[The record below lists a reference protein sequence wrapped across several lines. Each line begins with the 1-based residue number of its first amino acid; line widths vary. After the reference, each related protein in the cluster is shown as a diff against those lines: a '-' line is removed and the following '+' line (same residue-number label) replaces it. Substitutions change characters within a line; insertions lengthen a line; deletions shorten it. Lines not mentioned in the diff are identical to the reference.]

1 MSVKIPSKFINREV
15 SWLSFNERVLQ
26 EAEDDSNPIIERMKF
41 LGIFSNNRDEF
52 FRVRVANIKRVAD
65 LSGNNLLSTGEN
77 PKIVLD
83 KILKLVLKQQIR
95 FDKVFKRLIKD
106 LQKENIYFL
115 NETQIG
121 DDHKEFVR
129 DFFVDKVRTNIVPII
144 INKRESFPF
153 LKDASTYMFVKMYN
167 KRDKNQKS
175 EYALIEIP
183 SGQVDRILILPSSDK
198 KKYLI
203 MLDDIIRYNLPQVF
217 SIFNY
222 DTIEAYN
229 IKVTRDAGL
238 DIDEDISKS
247 LVDKLSKGIKNRQV
261 GEPVRFVYDDQMP
274 LDMRK
279 LIEKKMKLRKNDN
292 LIPGGRYHNF
302 KDYIAF
308 PQIGNSKLLNPF
320 LPPLANKDLEGV
332 ASIIDVIKKKDVA
345 CFYPFQKFDYVI
357 DFLRQAAIDP
367 NVTTIKINIYRV
379 ANNSRIINALINAAK
394 NGKDVTVLI
403 ELRAR
408 FDEHNNIKW
417 SQNLEEEGVK
427 VHFGLPGLK
436 VHSKLIM
443 VKRKEGRGQTTYV
456 HVGTGNFHE
465 KTAKIYSDASLL
477 TSDKRIANDI
487 EKVFDFVES
496 PYINKRFNNIIISPY
511 NTRSKFIRLIN
522 QEIRNAKKGKPA
534 KITIKLNNFNDPE
547 LITKF
552 YEASCEGVEI
562 KMIIRGICSLVPGVK
577 DLSENIEVVSIVD
590 RYLEHIR
597 MFHFHNAGNEL
608 FFIGSADWLVR
619 NLDRRVEVT
628 TPIYDSEIQ
637 NNMREF
643 LNLQLKDNVKA
654 RVIDERGKNKYVI
667 KKGKKIRSQIEQ
679 YNYFKSLLD

>member
-1 MSVKIPSKFINREV
+1 MPSKFINREV

-52 FRVRVANIKRVAD
+52 FRVRVANIRRVAE
-65 LSGNNLLSTGEN
+65 LPGIKFLSTGED
-77 PKIVLD
+77 PKLVLGD
-83 KILKLVLKQQIR
+83 ILKKVLKQQNR
-95 FDKVFKRLIKD
+95 FDRVFKRLMKD
-106 LQKENIYFL
+106 LQKESIYFL
-115 NETQIG
+115 NETQISE
-121 DDHKEFVR
+121 DHKDFVR

-144 INKRESFPF
+144 INKRKSFPF

-167 KRDKNQKS
+167 KKDKNQKF

-183 SGQVDRILILPSSDK
+183 SEQVDRILILPSNDK

-203 MLDDIIRYNLPQVF
+203 MLDDVIRYNLPQVF

-229 IKVTRDAGL
+229 IKVTRDAEL

-247 LVDKLSKGIKNRQV
+247 LVDKLYKGVKNRQV
-261 GEPVRFVYDDQMP
+261 GEPVRFVYDIEMP
-274 LDMRK
+274 RDMK
-279 LIEKKMKLRKNDN
+279 QLIEKKMKLQKSDN

-308 PQIGNSKLLNPF
+308 PKIGSSQLLNPSM
-320 LPPLANKDLEGV
+320 PPLPNKDLEGV
-332 ASIIDVIKKKDVA
+332 SSIIDVIKKKDVA

-379 ANNSRIINALINAAK
+379 ANNSRIINALINAVK

-417 SQNLEEEGVK
+417 SQKLEEEGVK
-427 VHFGLPGLK
+427 VNFGLRGLK
-436 VHSKLIM
+436 VHSKLIL
-443 VKRKEGRGQTTYV
+443 VKRKEGRSETTYV

-487 EKVFDFVES
+487 EKVFDFVER

-511 NTRSKFIRLIN
+511 NTRTKFLQLIN

-534 KITIKLNNFNDPE
+534 KIIIKLNNFNDPE
-547 LITKF
+547 LIKKF

-562 KMIIRGICSLVPGVK
+562 KMIVRGICSLVPGVK
-577 DLSENIEVVSIVD
+577 DLSENIEVISIVD
-590 RYLEHIR
+590 RYLEHVR
-597 MFHFHNAGNEL
+597 MFHFHNDGNEL

-654 RVIDERGKNKYVI
+654 RIIDEKGRNKYVP
-667 KKGKKIRSQIEQ
+667 KKGKRIRSQTEQ
-679 YNYFKSLLD
+679 YKYFKSLLKE

>member
-1 MSVKIPSKFINREV
+1 MFRIYHSSKF
-15 SWLSFNERVLQ
+15 LCH
-26 EAEDDSNPIIERMKF
+26 
-41 LGIFSNNRDEF
+41 
-52 FRVRVANIKRVAD
+52 
-65 LSGNNLLSTGEN
+65 
-77 PKIVLD
+77 
-83 KILKLVLKQQIR
+83 LKQYQ
-95 FDKVFKRLIKD
+95 F
-106 LQKENIYFL
+106 
-115 NETQIG
+115 
-121 DDHKEFVR
+121 
-129 DFFVDKVRTNIVPII
+129 
-144 INKRESFPF
+144 RES
-153 LKDASTYMFVKMYN
+153 
-167 KRDKNQKS
+167 
-175 EYALIEIP
+175 
-183 SGQVDRILILPSSDK
+183 
-198 KKYLI
+198 
-203 MLDDIIRYNLPQVF
+203 
-217 SIFNY
+217 
-222 DTIEAYN
+222 
-229 IKVTRDAGL
+229 
-238 DIDEDISKS
+238 
-247 LVDKLSKGIKNRQV
+247 
-261 GEPVRFVYDDQMP
+261 
-274 LDMRK
+274 
-279 LIEKKMKLRKNDN
+279 
-292 LIPGGRYHNF
+292 
-302 KDYIAF
+302 
-308 PQIGNSKLLNPF
+308 
-320 LPPLANKDLEGV
+320 
-332 ASIIDVIKKKDVA
+332 

-379 ANNSRIINALINAAK
+379 ANNSRIINALVNAAK

-417 SQNLEEEGVK
+417 SQSLEEEGVK
-427 VHFGLPGLK
+427 VHFGLRGLK

-487 EKVFDFVES
+487 EKVFDFVER
-496 PYINKRFNNIIISPY
+496 PYMNKRFNNIIISPY

-547 LITKF
+547 LINKF

-577 DLSENIEVVSIVD
+577 DLSENIEVVSIID

-597 MFHFHNAGNEL
+597 MFHFHNGGNEL

-628 TPIYDSEIQ
+628 TPIYNSEIQ
-637 NNMREF
+637 DNMREF
-643 LNLQLKDNVKA
+643 LELQLKDNVKA
-654 RVIDERGKNKYVI
+654 RVIDEKGKNKYVP

>member
-1 MSVKIPSKFINREV
+1 MPSKFINREV

-26 EAEDDSNPIIERMKF
+26 EAEDDSNPIIERMRF

-52 FRVRVANIKRVAD
+52 FRVRVANIRRVAE
-65 LSGNNLLSTGEN
+65 LSGNNLLSTGED
-77 PKIVLD
+77 PKVVLD
-83 KILKLVLKQQIR
+83 QILKLVLKQQTR
-95 FDKVFKRLIKD
+95 FDRVFKRLIKD

-115 NETQIG
+115 NETQIS
-121 DDHKEFVR
+121 DEHIDFVR

-144 INKRESFPF
+144 INKRKSFPF

-167 KRDKNQKS
+167 KRDKSDKS

-183 SGQVDRILILPSSDK
+183 SSQVDRILILPSNDK

-203 MLDDIIRYNLPQVF
+203 MLDDVIRYNLPQVF

-229 IKVTRDAGL
+229 IKLTRDAEL

-261 GEPVRFVYDDQMP
+261 GEPVRFVYDDEMP
-274 LDMRK
+274 KDMRM
-279 LIEKKMKLRKNDN
+279 LIEKKMKLQKSDN

-308 PQIGNSKLLNPF
+308 PQIGNSKLLNPSM
-320 LPPLANKDLEGV
+320 PPLANKDLEGV
-332 ASIIDVIKKKDVA
+332 SSIIDVIKKKDVA

-379 ANNSRIINALINAAK
+379 ANNSRIINALVNAAK

-408 FDEHNNIKW
+408 FDEHNNIQW
-417 SQNLEEEGVK
+417 SRELEDEGVK
-427 VHFGLPGLK
+427 VHFGLRGLK
-436 VHSKLIM
+436 IHSKLIM
-443 VKRKEGRGQTTYV
+443 VKRKEGRGENTYV

-487 EKVFDFVES
+487 EKVFDFIER

-522 QEIRNAKKGKPA
+522 QEIRNARKGKTA

-547 LITKF
+547 LIKKF

-562 KMIIRGICSLVPGVK
+562 KMIIRGICSLVPGIK

-590 RYLEHIR
+590 RYLEHVR
-597 MFHFHNAGNEL
+597 MFHFHNGGNEL

-628 TPIYDSEIQ
+628 TPIYDPKIQ
-637 NNMREF
+637 DNMREF

-654 RVIDERGKNKYVI
+654 RIVDEKGRNKYVS
-667 KKGKKIRSQIEQ
+667 KKGKKVRSQIEQ
-679 YNYFKSLLD
+679 YNYFRSLLNA